1 MAAIRTGTGHS
12 IADDICSRPPVNSP
26 SPLSRKPLGKT
37 AKHLALREY
46 VPLVS
51 FLLAWFLIGFSVGH
65 ADVTRLIA
73 ANAFA
78 QAARALCTVDAAYAL
93 AQRRAS
99 TEAVWRKSLGA
110 ALRINLVSLA
120 LSAALLAALALLMAS
135 RDMLK
140 AGAMIAI
147 MILALP
153 ARTPGTLFV
162 ARRDRAT
169 MWRIGS
175 SAVAVGGATLV
186 FAFHW
191 SWLAAAIVIAL
202 RDWGGLAAAALFGK
216 KRSFKG
222 SPPEEPLTFAEAAT
236 QTEASARR
244 RLGYRLL
251 RTLFGVLG
259 PVGNLAARTARQ
271 AGRLDQR
278 IARLMPHSRA
288 GFALFTAVTS
298 TASAVLL
305 LVSREPSTLL
315 ASSALASMAASGAAA
330 LMWWSYRD
338 FGAEI
343 AEDDED

>member
-1 MAAIRTGTGHS
+1 MRDVH
-12 IADDICSRPPVNSP
+12 DDIRMHAPVIPPTATGGKSI
-26 SPLSRKPLGKT
+26 RKT

-78 QAARALCTVDAAYAL
+78 QAARALCTVDAAYTL
-93 AQRRAS
+93 AQRGAS
-99 TEAVWRKSLGA
+99 TQAVWRKSFRA

-120 LSAALLAALALLMAS
+120 ASAVFLAALALLVAS
-135 RDMLK
+135 RDMPK
-140 AGAMIAI
+140 AGAMIAV

-169 MWRIGS
+169 LWRIGS
-175 SAVAVGGATLV
+175 SVIAVAGAALV
-186 FAFHW
+186 FAFHL

-202 RDWGGLAAAALFGK
+202 RDWGGLAAVALFAK
-216 KRSFKG
+216 ERSFKG
-222 SPPEEPLTFAEAAT
+222 EPPEEPLTFSQAAT

-259 PVGNLAARTARQ
+259 PVGNVAARTARQ

-278 IARLMPHSRA
+278 IARLMPHSRP
-288 GFALFTAVTS
+288 GFALFTAGTA

-305 LVSREPSTLL
+305 LVSREPSALL
-315 ASSALASMAASGAAA
+315 ASSALASMAASGGAA
-330 LMWWSYRD
+330 LLWWGYRD
-338 FGAEI
+338 FAAPIQE
-343 AEDDED
+343 EEDED

>member
-1 MAAIRTGTGHS
+1 VN
-12 IADDICSRPPVNSP
+12 RPT
-26 SPLSRKPLGKT
+26 PLPRKPLAKT

-99 TEAVWRKSLGA
+99 TRAVWRTSFGA
-110 ALRINLVSLA
+110 AFRINLVSLA
-120 LSAALLAALALLMAS
+120 LSAAFLAGLALLVAS
-135 RDMLK
+135 RGMPK
-140 AGAMIAI
+140 AAAMIAV

-153 ARTPGTLFV
+153 ARLPGTLFV
-162 ARRDRAT
+162 ARRERAT
-169 MWRIGS
+169 LWRIGS
-175 SAVAVGGATLV
+175 SVVAVAGAALV

-191 SWLAAAIVIAL
+191 SWLAAAVVIAL
-202 RDWGGLAAAALFGK
+202 RDWGGLAAVALFAR

-222 SPPEEPLTFAEAAT
+222 EPPEEALTFAEAAT

-259 PVGNLAARTARQ
+259 PVGNVAARTARQ

-288 GFALFTAVTS
+288 GFALFTAGTG

-330 LMWWSYRD
+330 LMWWGYRD
-338 FGAEI
+338 FGAAI
-343 AEDDED
+343 DEDDED